1 MSQHKQLQR
10 AATKLYNAHSCTSS
24 KHTYSNNPAP
34 LLTFL
39 LPRSQFSTSTRK
51 SQSQSK
57 TLNQVA
63 KEVDILSHVFR
74 IPGVGQSNPSSP
86 STKNPNEFLDTEP
99 PARNS
104 PPFLKIVMSPPDP
117 ASSPTPGTF
126 RPESNAVKSL
136 SGSTISSGERE
147 IFAKIFDQ
155 MLTQSIPS
163 SSKAAYVKGK
173 KVDRPS
179 EQVSEKSRR
188 GQFLSAALLDDS
200 LFLTPKEVAEYP
212 PALRPLA
219 ARIGRRAEDTEIVKG
234 HDWTELEK
242 TLDHLDTDLSLL
254 QFLDEEVFAVME
266 GQIQGLTKGG
276 WSTESVRR
284 NYSLILLKAMRLLRT
299 SFGNPLAA
307 HTLFLRAK
315 TLSAESYVLG
325 CSTQLYNE
333 LLLSRWHT
341 FTDLYSITEILDEM
355 TTNGLKGDGQTIQI
369 LQRIQ
374 DDVHEWATQG
384 AEAFRAIWVAEKER
398 MGKLERMQRE
408 IVGRIESDVEAEDMK
423 ADLEKEV
430 KLLENKP
437 EEFKSAV
444 R

>member
-1 MSQHKQLQR
+1 MG
-10 AATKLYNAHSCTSS
+10 
-24 KHTYSNNPAP
+24 P
-34 LLTFL
+34 
-39 LPRSQFSTSTRK
+39 K
-51 SQSQSK
+51 S
-57 TLNQVA
+57 V
-63 KEVDILSHVFR
+63 
-74 IPGVGQSNPSSP
+74 
-86 STKNPNEFLDTEP
+86 
-99 PARNS
+99 
-104 PPFLKIVMSPPDP
+104 
-117 ASSPTPGTF
+117 
-126 RPESNAVKSL
+126 
-136 SGSTISSGERE
+136 
-147 IFAKIFDQ
+147 
-155 MLTQSIPS
+155 
-163 SSKAAYVKGK
+163 YVKGK

-179 EQVSEKSRR
+179 EHVSEKSRR
-188 GQFLSAALLDDS
+188 GQSLSAALLDES

-219 ARIGRRAEDTEIVKG
+219 ARIGRRAEDTETVIG
-234 HDWTELEK
+234 DDWAKLEE
-242 TLDHLDTDLSLL
+242 TLDHMETDLSLL
-254 QFLDEEVFAVME
+254 QFLDSQVFAVME
-266 GQIQGLTKGG
+266 GQIQGITEGE
-276 WSTESVRR
+276 WSTESIRR

-299 SFGNPLAA
+299 SFRNPLAA

-374 DDVHEWATQG
+374 DDVHEWSTHG
-384 AEAFRAIWVAEKER
+384 AEAFKAIWVAEKER

-408 IVGRIESDVEAEDMK
+408 IVSRIESDVEAEDMK

-430 KLLENKP
+430 KLMENNP
-437 EEFKSAV
+437 EEFRSSA